1 MKNECIKFY
10 TGKKVG
16 EKKQISDGKQQGNG
30 IERKE

>member
-1 MKNECIKFY
+1 MPKEKETFY